1 MQKKMRIPTASF
13 AIAALATLVATATHA
28 SVMTYTSSSDFLAAI
43 SGDPSMTLSAEDF
56 GGATNGQIIG
66 QGGVFDGLTFTFS
79 NPPDSGIVTNTH
91 DNISGL
97 SLGGNNSCVGCDYF
111 FGGQSFTVVFPHPIF
126 AVGGFFNVNPDSGT
140 YTISTAVGSAIT
152 DSASFDTQTFV
163 FDGIISTTAFTSA
176 IFSSQSLDSGSFDVG
191 EIFSAAPVRV
201 PEPAMLVLLG
211 TALAGLAL
219 NRRRRK

>member
-1 MQKKMRIPTASF
+1 MQNKARILIVSLAF
-13 AIAALATLVATATHA
+13 AAAATLAATRTHA
-28 SVMTYTSSSDFLAAI
+28 SVMTYTSSSDFLSAI
-43 SGDPSMTLSAEDF
+43 GGDPSLTLDNQDF
-56 GGATNGQIIG
+56 GGGTNGQTIG
-66 QGGVFDGLTFTFS
+66 QGGIFGGLTFTFS
-79 NPPDSGIVTNTH
+79 NPPDSAIVTNTH

-97 SLGGNNSCVGCDYF
+97 SLGGNNSCSGCDYF

-152 DSASFDTQTFV
+152 DSAGFDTQTFV

-176 IFSSQSLDSGSFDVG
+176 TFSSQSVDSGSFDVG

-201 PEPAMLVLLG
+201 PEPATLLLLV
-211 TALAGLAL
+211 TALAGIGVS
-219 NRRRRK
+219 RRRKT